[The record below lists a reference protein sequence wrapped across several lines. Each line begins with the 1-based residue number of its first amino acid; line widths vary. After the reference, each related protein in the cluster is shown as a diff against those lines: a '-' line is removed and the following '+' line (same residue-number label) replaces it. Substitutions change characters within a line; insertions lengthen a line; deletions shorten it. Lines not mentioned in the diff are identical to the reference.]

1 MVRRVEPPPRVGVRL
16 RKATAASHRVSMG
29 MNSATARFRTAD
41 LSDPAQRAR
50 PHPQLYSHPLER
62 PSSCSGV
69 DRRLRLLLWAKMIL
83 PFASNAHHDHGCT
96 GAVEQRRGRW
106 LLPRP
111 FLLGACSVDRRCPD
125 TWRELDNENEKF
137 WRSGCHRFGV
147 PDACGLRQRDWR
159 LLDVRNCLRSR

>member
-16 RKATAASHRVSMG
+16 RKATAASHPVSMG
-29 MNSATARFRTAD
+29 RKAQRPDLALLN
-41 LSDPAQRAR
+41 LSDRAQRAR
-50 PHPQLYSHPLER
+50 LHPQLYSHPLER
-62 PSSCSGV
+62 PSSCGGV
-69 DRRLRLLLWAKMIL
+69 NCRLRLLLWARMIL
-83 PFASNAHHDHGCT
+83 PFALNAHHDHGCT

-106 LLPRP
+106 LSPRP
-111 FLLGACSVDRRCPD
+111 FLLGAWSVDRRCPD